1 MDLTSRMKPDGSLDW
16 TPPPGNW
23 MVLRMGYSLTG
34 HQNGPAPPRP
44 RAWKWTNSIDS
55 MEDYLNNYVKTY
67 SETVGPANMGKSGIT
82 FLLTDSTEVGAQNW
96 TDDMLSE
103 FRQRRGY
110 DARLWLPAL
119 TGAIIESPEATDKF
133 LRDFRAHHRR
143 TDRAEP
149 LRRNFCRDASP
160 RNGLLRGSTGISSPL
175 LGR

>member
-1 MDLTSRMKPDGSLDW
+1 
-16 TPPPGNW
+16 

-34 HQNGPAPPRP
+34 HQNGPAPAEATGLEVDKFNRQYV
-44 RAWKWTNSIDS
+44 KN
-55 MEDYLNNYVKTY
+55 YLDNYLKTY
-67 SETVGPANMGKSGIT
+67 SETVGPAKMGKSGIA

-96 TDDMLSE
+96 TDNMLSE

-133 LRDFRAHHRR
+133 LWDFRRTIGELIAQNHYGEISAEMHRR
-143 TDRAEP
+143 
-149 LRRNFCRDASP
+149 